1 MGVIMV
7 AEDFVSF
14 GMEGVEGQQRVVDNV
29 CGAARGRVRGASV
42 NYRLQVRQAVNG
54 ELVAAARRLGVPV
67 EELARACFEMGLG
80 LFATACA
87 DLSASGDRTIKIS
100 VGFSGDWVRED

>member
-14 GMEGVEGQQRVVDNV
+14 GMEGAEAQKRVVDNV
-29 CGAARGRVRGASV
+29 SGAARGRVRGASV
-42 NYRLQVRQAVNG
+42 NYRLQVRQVVNG
-54 ELVAAARRLGVPV
+54 ELVEAARGLGVPV

-87 DLSASGDRTIKIS
+87 DLAASPHGTDKT
-100 VGFSGDWVRED
+100 VPGFSGRWVRVD